1 MLLWNGK
8 PLTDP
13 ISPTERIQVTKTG
26 ASASVSDH
34 VVGEEPLEIR
44 IDAGVGLQQ
53 LAITMRTPGAD
64 IELGAGFLW
73 TEGLLRTR
81 EDLIGITTCKDK
93 ELTPREQENVIVARV
108 VPDAPAV
115 SRTLERRFTITS
127 ACGVCGS
134 THIEDLRQRGCANVS
149 EPGLSDDALAKLP
162 DLMRPKQ
169 KIFDKTGG
177 LHAAG
182 LFDPNGN
189 LIVVREDV
197 GRHNAVDKVIGYALM
212 NDLLPLDGYS
222 LAISGRGGFEI
233 IQKAI
238 AAGISAVVAVSA
250 PTSLAVE
257 TAREFGLTL
266 LGFARNGEATKY
278 SPAPIADLKN

>member
-1 MLLWNGK
+1 MLLRNGK

-26 ASASVSDH
+26 ATASVSDH

-93 ELTPREQENVIVARV
+93 DLTPREQENVIVARV

-115 SRTLERRFTITS
+115 ARTLERRFTITS

-134 THIEDLRQRGCANVS
+134 THIEDLRQRGCTNVT
-149 EPGLSDDALAKLP
+149 EPGLSDDELAKLP

-182 LFDPNGN
+182 LFDPSGN

-212 NDLLPLDGYS
+212 NDLLPLQGYA

-257 TAREFGLTL
+257 TAREFESRCSNPRL
-266 LGFARNGEATKY
+266 LVQVAHQ
-278 SPAPIADLKN
+278 

>member
-1 MLLWNGK
+1 MLLRNGK

-26 ASASVSDH
+26 ATASVSDH

-93 ELTPREQENVIVARV
+93 DLTPREQENVIVARV

-115 SRTLERRFTITS
+115 ARTLERRFTITS

-134 THIEDLRQRGCANVS
+134 THIDYLRQRGCTNVT
-149 EPGLSDDALAKLP
+149 EPGLSDDELAKLP

-182 LFDPNGN
+182 LFDPSGN

-212 NDLLPLDGYS
+212 NDLLPLQGYA

-278 SPAPIADLKN
+278 SPAP

>member
-1 MLLWNGK
+1 LSNQEPVSATKRLK
-8 PLTDP
+8 
-13 ISPTERIQVTKTG
+13 VFKTG
-26 ASASVSDH
+26 PGVIKDDQ

-44 IDAGVGLQQ
+44 VDGGNGLQQ

-93 ELTPREQENVIVARV
+93 ELSPREQENVIVARV
-108 VPDAPAV
+108 VPDAPAIT
-115 SRTLERRFTITS
+115 RTMERRFTISS
-127 ACGVCGS
+127 ACGICGS
-134 THIEDLRQRGCANVS
+134 TQIDDLRHRGCTNVS
-149 EPGLSDDALAKLP
+149 TPGISDDQLIHLP
-162 DLMRPKQ
+162 EIMRDKQ
-169 KIFDKTGG
+169 KIFDRTGG

-182 LFDPNGN
+182 LFDRYGK
-189 LIVVREDV
+189 LVVVREDV
-197 GRHNAVDKVIGYALM
+197 GRHNAVDKVIGWALM

-233 IQKAI
+233 IQKAV
-238 AAGISAVVAVSA
+238 AARISAVVAVSA

-266 LGFARNGEATKY
+266 FGFARNGEATKY
-278 SPAPIADLKN
+278 SPEPK

>member
-1 MLLWNGK
+1 M
-8 PLTDP
+8 TSQEP
-13 ISPTERIQVTKTG
+13 ISPTQRIQVVKTRTNVI
-26 ASASVSDH
+26 SSDH

-44 IDAGVGLQQ
+44 IDGGAGLQQ

-73 TEGLLRTR
+73 AEGLLRTR

-93 ELTPREQENVIVARV
+93 ELSPREQENVIVARV
-108 VPDAPAV
+108 VPEAPAV
-115 SRTLERRFTITS
+115 ARTLERRFTISS

-134 THIEDLRQRGCANVS
+134 THIDDLRMRGCSNVATPGIPES
-149 EPGLSDDALAKLP
+149 ELLKLP
-162 DLMRPKQ
+162 ELMRPKQ
-169 KIFDKTGG
+169 KLFDKTGG

-182 LFDPNGN
+182 LFDPQGE

-238 AAGISAVVAVSA
+238 VARISAVVAVSA

-266 LGFARNGEATKY
+266 YGFTRDGAATKY
-278 SPAPIADLKN
+278 SPELLLAEN